1 MGKGQQEQTWR
12 RQQEKAHHLIQ
23 LRTHQTLR
31 LLQDKPFAFEA
42 PSVRISP
49 PSPTA
54 AGGALEFTGTWR
66 GDGQRY
72 QVRLLPVA
80 QGAAMGRGV
89 QAHAVPLS
97 IGGRASECR
106 LAAAGAALMMLSRQH
121 G

>member
-1 MGKGQQEQTWR
+1 M
-12 RQQEKAHHLIQ
+12 
-23 LRTHQTLR
+23 
-31 LLQDKPFAFEA
+31 FEA

-106 LAAAGAALMMLSRQH
+106 LRLVQG
-121 G
+121 